1 MMWKRTAAAL
11 LSGAMTLGLLTGCG
25 GAPSASS
32 GSGAASAPAAAE
44 GMDKSDTLIYGA
56 NSRVSGINTQKT
68 LGHHG
73 AGIFWNIETWELN

>member
-56 NSRVSGINTQKT
+56 EFMDDT
-68 LGHHG
+68 LNPMLDSQDCGPMLYLSLIH
-73 AGIFWNIETWELN
+73 I

>member
-56 NSRVSGINTQKT
+56 
-68 LGHHG
+68 
-73 AGIFWNIETWELN
+73 